1 MAVNSGLT
9 WWQAV
14 LISITNVTSA
24 GQVAGV
30 GIMAAGGGLIEM
42 AVTQLVINLRYSL
55 MAISLSQKTDSSM
68 TVPARLVDS
77 YIITDEIFGLA
88 STQEKVGFKYMT
100 GLGVLP
106 VAGWTLG
113 TLLGANRARL
123 KELGT
128 TEYKTFGA
136 LKDRS
141 ESNLRK
147 LVEQLLSEGYLYQT
161 DDRYQVIR
169 IGNIKP
175 LRDPNTHVLVRF
187 PQKTQYEHMAKERNR
202 RGTDT
207 LTKFGYELF
216 ETLRN
221 LRLEIA
227 RGEGAPPYIIFNDKT
242 LISMSAKVPR
252 DKSEM
257 LNVPGVSETKYE
269 KFGARFT
276 QAIVQFLNDHPGVAT
291 SIEEKA
297 TEAGYHDNSS
307 DAIELGLHG
316 RRKRTDNWKRNTM
329 PV

>member
-1 MAVNSGLT
+1 MTAEAK
-9 WWQAV
+9 Q
-14 LISITNVTSA
+14 
-24 GQVAGV
+24 
-30 GIMAAGGGLIEM
+30 
-42 AVTQLVINLRYSL
+42 VINCVYEARGRYG
-55 MAISLSQKTDSSM
+55 M
-68 TVPARLVDS
+68 
-77 YIITDEIFGLA
+77 
-88 STQEKVGFKYMT
+88 KV
-100 GLGVLP
+100 V
-106 VAGWTLG
+106 LG

-169 IGNIKP
+169 IGNIRP

-227 RGEGAPPYIIFNDKT
+227 RGEGAPPYIIFNDK
-242 LISMSAKVPR
+242 
-252 DKSEM
+252 
-257 LNVPGVSETKYE
+257 
-269 KFGARFT
+269 
-276 QAIVQFLNDHPGVAT
+276 
-291 SIEEKA
+291 
-297 TEAGYHDNSS
+297 
-307 DAIELGLHG
+307 
-316 RRKRTDNWKRNTM
+316 RKI
-329 PV
+329 